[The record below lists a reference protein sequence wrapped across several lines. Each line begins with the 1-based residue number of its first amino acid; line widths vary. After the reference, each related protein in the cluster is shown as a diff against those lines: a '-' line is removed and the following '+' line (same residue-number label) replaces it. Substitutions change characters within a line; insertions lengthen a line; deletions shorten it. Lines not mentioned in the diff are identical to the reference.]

1 MEQNKKAQD
10 EDEMTTVVDGFNVRS
25 SRKIDKYHNAKES
38 DDLPIV
44 IDRSRNRYYF
54 RPGKNY
60 LNEEWE

>member
-10 EDEMTTVVDGFNVRS
+10 KAEMTTVVDGFNVRS
-25 SRKIDKYHNAKES
+25 SRKIEQYHNAKDT